1 MGVLMQ
7 SREVL
12 ERAIGKKGT
21 AKEEYEQQYDAN
33 KGASEPNSFGL
44 QKGGPMNHE
53 SGTVALVR

>member
-1 MGVLMQ
+1 MQ